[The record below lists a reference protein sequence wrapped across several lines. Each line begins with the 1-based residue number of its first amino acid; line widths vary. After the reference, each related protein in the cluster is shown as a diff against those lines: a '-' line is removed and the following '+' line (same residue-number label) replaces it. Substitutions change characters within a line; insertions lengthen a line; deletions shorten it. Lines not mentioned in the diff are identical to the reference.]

1 MVGGPTSTARPP
13 PTYHR
18 RVAPLLLLNADD
30 VRDLIDLPALFGSLE
45 HALRELSRGTTS
57 VPPRIAARAPGGI
70 LAAMPGYVPG
80 TALESKLVA
89 VFPGNHDRGL
99 SSHQALIALFDEET
113 GVPVCVMDGTV
124 VTAVRTGA
132 TSAVAARA
140 VARPDVRTLA
150 ILGAGVQ
157 GRSHLKAFTT
167 LFDPSEIR
175 IASRNP
181 GHAKKLVELD
191 RRATATTAFEDA
203 VRGADVVCCC
213 TDADE
218 PVIDRAWLSRGVHV
232 SSVGV
237 GGEVDA
243 ATVRDASVFVEWRGA
258 AENPPP
264 TGSAELQGLD
274 PSKLVEIGQV
284 LAGDHP
290 GRRTDDELTLYKST
304 GHAVEDAAAARQVF
318 DRAVAE
324 GRGQTFEL

>member
-1 MVGGPTSTARPP
+1 M
-13 PTYHR
+13 
-18 RVAPLLLLNADD
+18 APLLLLNGED
-30 VRDLIDLPALFGSLE
+30 VRALIDLPSLFEPLG
-45 HALRELSRGTTS
+45 HALVELSRGTTS
-57 VPPRIAARAPGGI
+57 VPPRTVARAPGGF
-70 LAAMPGYVPG
+70 LGSMPGYIPG
-80 TALESKLVA
+80 TALEAKLVA
-89 VFPGNHDRGL
+89 VFAGNHERGL
-99 SSHQALIALFDEET
+99 PSHQALIALFDEET
-113 GVPVCVMDGTV
+113 GMPLCVMDGTV

-140 VARPDVRTLA
+140 LARPEVRTLA

-157 GRSHLKAFTT
+157 GRSHLNAFTT
-167 LFDPSEIR
+167 MFDPSEIR

-181 GHAKKLVELD
+181 DHAITLAAAD
-191 RRATATTAFEDA
+191 PRARAETFEEA

-213 TDADE
+213 TDSEE
-218 PVIDRAWLSRGVHV
+218 PVIARDWLSLGAHV

-237 GGEVDA
+237 GAEVDD

-264 TGSAELQGLD
+264 TGSAELQGFD
-274 PSKLVEIGQV
+274 PSTLVEIGQV
-284 LAGDHP
+284 LSGDHS
-290 GRRTDDELTLYKST
+290 GRRSNDELTLYKST

>member
-1 MVGGPTSTARPP
+1 M
-13 PTYHR
+13 
-18 RVAPLLLLNADD
+18 APLLLLNADD
-30 VRDLIDLPALFGSLE
+30 VRDLIDIPSLFEPLE
-45 HALRELSRGTTS
+45 RALRELSHGTTS
-57 VPPRIAARAPGGI
+57 VPPRIVARAPGGF
-70 LAAMPGYVPG
+70 LGAMPGYLPG
-80 TALESKLVA
+80 TGLEAKLVA
-89 VFPGNHDRGL
+89 VFPENHDRGL
-99 SSHQALIALFDEET
+99 PSHQALIALFDDET
-113 GVPVCVMDGTV
+113 GMPLCVMDGTV

-140 VARPDVRTLA
+140 VARPEVRTLA

-157 GRSHLKAFTT
+157 GRSHVNAFTT
-167 LFDPSEIR
+167 MFEPSEIR

-181 GHAKKLVELD
+181 EHAKALAAVD
-191 RRATATTAFEDA
+191 PRATATDFEDA

-213 TDADE
+213 TDADQ
-218 PVIDRAWLSRGVHV
+218 PVIARDWLAPGAHV

-237 GGEVDA
+237 GAEVDG

-274 PSKLVEIGQV
+274 PSALVEIGQV
-284 LAGDHP
+284 LSGDHP
-290 GRRTDDELTLYKST
+290 GRRSDDELTLYKAT

-318 DRAVAE
+318 DRAVAQ

>member
-1 MVGGPTSTARPP
+1 MTN
-13 PTYHR
+13 
-18 RVAPLLLLNADD
+18 LLLLNADD
-30 VRDLIDLPALFGSLE
+30 VRELIDLPTLFEPLE
-45 HALRELSRGTTS
+45 HALQELSRGTTS
-57 VPPRIAARAPGGI
+57 VPPRTVARAPGGF
-70 LAAMPGYVPG
+70 LGSMPGYLPG
-80 TALESKLVA
+80 TALEAKLVA

-99 SSHQALIALFDEET
+99 PSHQALIALFDDET
-113 GVPVCVMDGTV
+113 GMPLCVMDGTV

-157 GRSHLKAFTT
+157 GRSHLNAFTT
-167 LFDPSEIR
+167 MFDPAEIR
-175 IASRNP
+175 VASRNP
-181 GHAKKLVELD
+181 EHAEELATAD
-191 RRATATTAFEDA
+191 SRATATSFEDA

-213 TDADE
+213 TDAE
-218 PVIDRAWLSRGVHV
+218 GPVIARAWLAPGAHV

-237 GGEVDA
+237 GAEVDD

-258 AENPPP
+258 AENRPP

-274 PSKLVEIGQV
+274 PSTLVEIGRV
-284 LAGDHP
+284 LSKDHP
-290 GRRTDDELTLYKST
+290 GRTSDDELTLYKST

-318 DRAVAE
+318 DRAVAQ

>member
-1 MVGGPTSTARPP
+1 
-13 PTYHR
+13 
-18 RVAPLLLLNADD
+18 
-30 VRDLIDLPALFGSLE
+30 
-45 HALRELSRGTTS
+45 
-57 VPPRIAARAPGGI
+57 
-70 LAAMPGYVPG
+70 MPGYLPG
-80 TALESKLVA
+80 TGLEAKLVA
-89 VFPGNHDRGL
+89 VFPENHDRGL
-99 SSHQALIALFDEET
+99 PSHQALIALFDDET
-113 GVPVCVMDGTV
+113 GMPLCVMDGTV

-140 VARPDVRTLA
+140 VARPEVRTLA

-157 GRSHLKAFTT
+157 GRSHVNAFTT
-167 LFDPSEIR
+167 MFEPSEIR

-181 GHAKKLVELD
+181 EHAKALAAVD
-191 RRATATTAFEDA
+191 PRATATDFEDA

-213 TDADE
+213 TDADQ
-218 PVIDRAWLSRGVHV
+218 PVIARDWLAPGAHV

-237 GGEVDA
+237 GAEVDG

-274 PSKLVEIGQV
+274 PSALVEIGQV
-284 LAGDHP
+284 LSGDHP
-290 GRRTDDELTLYKST
+290 GRRSDDELTLYKAT

-318 DRAVAE
+318 DRAVAQ

>member
-1 MVGGPTSTARPP
+1 M
-13 PTYHR
+13 
-18 RVAPLLLLNADD
+18 APLLLLNADD
-30 VRDLIDLPALFGSLE
+30 VRALIDLPALFDPLE

-57 VPPRIAARAPGGI
+57 VPPRTVARAPGGF
-70 LAAMPGYVPG
+70 LGAMPGYLPD
-80 TALESKLVA
+80 TALEAKLVA
-89 VFPGNHDRGL
+89 VFPGNHHRGL
-99 SSHQALIALFDEET
+99 PSHQALIALFDEGT
-113 GVPVCVMDGTV
+113 GIPLCVMDGTV

-157 GRSHLKAFTT
+157 GRSHLNAFTT
-167 LFDPSEIR
+167 MFDPSQIR

-181 GHAKKLVELD
+181 DQANELAALD
-191 RRATATTAFEDA
+191 RRARATNFEEA

-218 PVIDRAWLSRGVHV
+218 PVLARTWLAPGTHV

-237 GGEVDA
+237 NAEVDD

-264 TGSAELQGLD
+264 AGSAELQGLD
-274 PSKLVEIGQV
+274 PSTLVEIGQV
-284 LAGDHP
+284 LAGDHA
-290 GRRTDDELTLYKST
+290 GRRSDDELTLYKST

>member
-1 MVGGPTSTARPP
+1 VAGGPPSAARPS

-18 RVAPLLLLNADD
+18 RMAPLLLLNADD
-30 VRDLIDLPALFGSLE
+30 VRDLIDLPSLFEPLE

-57 VPPRIAARAPGGI
+57 VPPRTVARAPNGFLGS
-70 LAAMPGYVPG
+70 MPGYLPG
-80 TALESKLVA
+80 TALEAKLVA
-89 VFPGNHDRGL
+89 VFPDNHDHGL
-99 SSHQALIALFDEET
+99 PSHQALIALFDPET
-113 GVPVCVMDGTV
+113 GIPRCVMDGTV

-140 VARPDVRTLA
+140 LARPNPRTLA

-157 GRSHLKAFTT
+157 GRSHLNAFIQV
-167 LFDPSEIR
+167 FDPSEIR
-175 IASRNP
+175 IASRDP
-181 GHAKKLVELD
+181 DH
-191 RRATATTAFEDA
+191 ATALAEADPRAGTTTFEEA

-218 PVIDRAWLSRGVHV
+218 PVIARAWLSPGVHV

-237 GGEVDA
+237 GEEVDPE
-243 ATVRDASVFVEWRGA
+243 TVRDASVFVEWRGA

-274 PSKLVEIGQV
+274 PATLVEIGQV

-290 GRRTDDELTLYKST
+290 GRTSDDELTLYKAT

-318 DRAVAE
+318 DRAVAQ

>member
-1 MVGGPTSTARPP
+1 M
-13 PTYHR
+13 
-18 RVAPLLLLNADD
+18 APLLLLNADD
-30 VRDLIDLPALFGSLE
+30 VRALIDLPSLFEPLE
-45 HALRELSRGTTS
+45 HALVELSRGTTS
-57 VPPRIAARAPGGI
+57 VPPRTVARAPGGF
-70 LAAMPGYVPG
+70 LGSMPGYVPG
-80 TALESKLVA
+80 TALEAKLVA
-89 VFPGNHDRGL
+89 VFSGNHDRGL
-99 SSHQALIALFDEET
+99 PSHQALIALFDEET
-113 GVPVCVMDGTV
+113 GMPLCVMDGTV

-140 VARPDVRTLA
+140 LARPEVRTLA

-157 GRSHLKAFTT
+157 GRSHLNAFTT
-167 LFDPSEIR
+167 MFDPSEIR
-175 IASRNP
+175 IASRKP
-181 GHAKKLVELD
+181 DHARTLAAAD
-191 RRATATTAFEDA
+191 PRARATGFEEA

-218 PVIDRAWLSRGVHV
+218 PVIAREWLSPGAHV

-237 GGEVDA
+237 GAEVDE

-274 PSKLVEIGQV
+274 SSTLVEIGEV
-284 LAGDHP
+284 LGGDHP
-290 GRRTDDELTLYKST
+290 GRRSDDELTLYKST

-318 DRAVAE
+318 DRAVAD

>member
-1 MVGGPTSTARPP
+1 M
-13 PTYHR
+13 
-18 RVAPLLLLNADD
+18 APLLLLNADD
-30 VRDLIDLPALFGSLE
+30 VRELIDLPTLFEPLE

-57 VPPRIAARAPGGI
+57 VPPRIAARAPGGF
-70 LAAMPGYVPG
+70 LAAMPGYIPG
-80 TALESKLVA
+80 TALEAKLVT

-99 SSHQALIALFDEET
+99 PSHRALIALFDEET
-113 GVPVCVMDGTV
+113 GIPLCVMDGTV

-140 VARPDVRTLA
+140 VARPEVRTLA
-150 ILGAGVQ
+150 ILGTGVQ
-157 GRSHLKAFTT
+157 GRSHLNAFTT
-167 LFDPSEIR
+167 MFDPSEIR

-181 GHAKKLVELD
+181 DHANVLAALD
-191 RRATATTAFEDA
+191 RRARATAFEQA
-203 VRGADVVCCC
+203 VRDADVVCCC

-218 PVIDRAWLSRGVHV
+218 PVIARDWLAPGTHV

-237 GGEVDA
+237 NAEVDD

-264 TGSAELQGLD
+264 AGSAELQGLD
-274 PSKLVEIGQV
+274 PSTLVEIGQV

-290 GRRTDDELTLYKST
+290 GRRSEDELTLYKST